1 MDTAARASDASD
13 RAVTAANRARDD
25 LVALQQRGVTWTL
38 GGGRPMLPATD
49 AATTRCRAR
58 AVRRARRRRLRGH
71 RHRFRRDLDV
81 LLLRRAATLGSH
93 PGQIAFPGGR
103 LEGDEDATTAALR
116 EAVEE
121 TGLDPSGV
129 EVLGT
134 LPDAPLMVSDHL
146 VTPVLAWWTKPSQ
159 VAAVDP
165 AETVDVFRVPVAEL
179 LDPEHR
185 MTAVVARGGREFR
198 APGVPSGR
206 GARLGLHGH
215 PALQPVRRAGL
226 GAGVGRQPATI
237 EP

>member
-1 MDTAARASDASD
+1 MTAPSA
-13 RAVTAANRARDD
+13 ARDD
-25 LVALQQRGVTWTL
+25 LVALQRRGIRWTI
-38 GGGRPMLPATD
+38 GGGRPMLPASD
-49 AATTRCRAR
+49 AA
-58 AVRRARRRRLRGH
+58 RRAAVLVLFGVLDGDVSEAVAPAPA
-71 RHRFRRDLDV
+71 DLDV

-103 LEGDEDATTAALR
+103 LEGDEDATAAALR

-146 VTPVLAWWTKPSQ
+146 VTPILSWWTNPSQ

-165 AETVDVFRVPVAEL
+165 AETVDVFRTPVAEL
-179 LDPEHR
+179 LDPANR
-185 MTAVVARGGREFR
+185 MTAVVARGEREFR
-198 APGVPSGR
+198 APAFRVGDVLVWGFTAILLSSLFDE
-206 GARLGLHGH
+206 LGWA
-215 PALQPVRRAGL
+215 PAWDASR
-226 GAGVGRQPATI
+226 TI